1 MQKILLPIN
10 YSPPYDL
17 ENDSNINSYVID
29 MGYKIYLSLEKYTK
43 AINIAKIGL
52 HNEEAKVRYDE
63 LLKEEIYSY
72 ELKLNDIKAT
82 QLDNDIKHK
91 NTINHIKLLH
101 ATELESLNNELKNTC
116 NNNKDSI
123 NHIKS
128 LQATELESLNDELNN
143 MRANNKDSINHIK
156 SLHVVELESLKDEL
170 RNMNSL
176 HKEELIKE
184 KLLYTSE
191 IELLNNEIKNM
202 NRSQEIVYKDSIN
215 NLKNDHSAEIEL
227 LNNELRNTTKKAQE
241 KLLKE
246 IDLLNNDINNTRASH
261 KDELRDLM
269 ISYKKD
275 LSKIESIQTT
285 ELSEAKA
292 MISSLN
298 KKISD
303 SSDLTLTKCMDIYK
317 KSEEKEKALVSIIND
332 KENTNKLLTTQL
344 SSYIKPMTAVS
355 IGAVGEELI
364 SGWVTELFT
373 NASIT
378 DMSHITAAGDL
389 HVKINNRLLLLEIK
403 NKNTIVKSD
412 IDKFIRDVNE
422 NTPDITGGL
431 FISINSPSIPG
442 RGDFSLEYV
451 NNVPVIYLYVPDK
464 SVLKVAIKTLLF
476 INGNVDDALLLMTIN
491 SMYSK
496 LTALSSSVS
505 VVEKCLT
512 DSKYATENLRKE
524 IRNSLAVLN
533 DLFEDNPSMKFE
545 TMAAITLEFN
555 GDEIKAIHDLYK
567 KNSKA
572 KIADYAKNIGCSVK
586 YLQDRGGAAK
596 IKKITSEVVGLL
608 LKF

>member
-1 MQKILLPIN
+1 
-10 YSPPYDL
+10 
-17 ENDSNINSYVID
+17 
-29 MGYKIYLSLEKYTK
+29 
-43 AINIAKIGL
+43 
-52 HNEEAKVRYDE
+52 
-63 LLKEEIYSY
+63 
-72 ELKLNDIKAT
+72 
-82 QLDNDIKHK
+82 
-91 NTINHIKLLH
+91 
-101 ATELESLNNELKNTC
+101 
-116 NNNKDSI
+116 
-123 NHIKS
+123 
-128 LQATELESLNDELNN
+128 
-143 MRANNKDSINHIK
+143 
-156 SLHVVELESLKDEL
+156 
-170 RNMNSL
+170 
-176 HKEELIKE
+176 
-184 KLLYTSE
+184 
-191 IELLNNEIKNM
+191 
-202 NRSQEIVYKDSIN
+202 
-215 NLKNDHSAEIEL
+215 
-227 LNNELRNTTKKAQE
+227 
-241 KLLKE
+241 
-246 IDLLNNDINNTRASH
+246 
-261 KDELRDLM
+261 M

-275 LSKIESIQTT
+275 LSKIESIQTA

-344 SSYIKPMTAVS
+344 ASYIKPMTAVS

-412 IDKFIRDVNE
+412 IDKFIRDVSE
-422 NTPDITGGL
+422 NAPDITGGL

-545 TMAAITLEFN
+545 TMAASTLEFN
-555 GDEIKAIHDLYK
+555 GDEIKVIHDLYK
-567 KNSKA
+567 KNAKA

-608 LKF
+608 KF